1 MPSTSP
7 PTSSPTAWPRN
18 ASRAVPDLRRKR
30 RSNGRSVQAVAQM
43 RPQADDADQ
52 DQVDRDEVV
61 ERARDQLPR
70 RDLPDPGRHHR
81 PVAASEPR
89 PALSGRY
96 SAAFAASP
104 APRAMRSSA
113 MRSAM

>member
-61 ERARDQLPR
+61 ERARDHQDQNAEDQR
-70 RDLPDPGRHHR
+70 HYGADIDDIKHGR
-81 PVAASEPR
+81 
-89 PALSGRY
+89 
-96 SAAFAASP
+96 SP
-104 APRAMRSSA
+104 NSLVPPY
-113 MRSAM
+113 